1 MAVTYTL
8 DGRWQAPTACRRT
21 AAIRQSI
28 AWLVAVASLAGC
40 ASGGSPLR
48 APPLAP
54 GSTPEPVRYEVVVS
68 GGRPDVRERL
78 IRELSDS
85 LFHVTPSEAG
95 PIMAYNLARL
105 VKVHVD
111 LKGVGKDSTRVG
123 LTGELYVGD
132 STRRDSISGLPER
145 WRLITATDSRSLVLR
160 DLARAARANRG
171 DLPFA
176 EPTGEAD
183 ASPAD
188 RGVGGS
194 TADPRVVAVLAGT
207 PVGQAVDVCRSAS
220 VPRGWLILYW
230 SLDRTRC
237 THLSDSRYPDEPNVM
252 RIEREW

>member
-8 DGRWQAPTACRRT
+8 DGRGRALTGRRRAPGVRRF
-21 AAIRQSI
+21 IG
-28 AWLVAVASLAGC
+28 AWGAVASALGC
-40 ASGGSPLR
+40 ASGGAPLR

-54 GSTPEPVRYEVVVS
+54 GSTPEPVRYEVVVP
-68 GGRPDVRERL
+68 GGRVDVRERL
-78 IRELSDS
+78 MRELADS
-85 LFHVTPSEAG
+85 LFHVNPSEAG
-95 PIMAYNLARL
+95 SITAYNLARL

-111 LKGVGKDSTRVG
+111 LNATGKDSTRVG

-132 STRRDSISGLPER
+132 STRHDSISGLPER

-160 DLARAARANRG
+160 DLARAARSNRG
-171 DLPFA
+171 DGQTI

-188 RGVGGS
+188 RGAEGS

-207 PVGQAVDVCRSAS
+207 PVGHAVDVCRSAS
-220 VPRGWLILYW
+220 VPTGWLILYW
-230 SLDRTRC
+230 YVDRTRC
-237 THLSDSRYPDEPNVM
+237 GHLPDSRYSGEPNVM